1 MRRVISEEEMKRME
15 QKFHEDFREAAMN
28 PPSPDIDTIF
38 KLIVVT
44 IDRDYDDEGNPLLP
58 YPSFKVDATE
68 CYYCRTLVKAE
79 RIMRRRVIKE
89 RKKKERNEEVHNK
102 IYCFY
107 ITELPLEHKITEY
120 VPGEYLTCRA
130 YDANGLLADKS
141 KAGNICLR
149 EDIKTEC
156 THLSYPLF
164 RGRSEEEIRFK
175 PGDIVEVMDGT
186 DIRLAVI
193 TGIPPTIEQCWEYHM
208 RLKSL
213 SLEPECRKRPHH
225 YMRDYSDDSYII
237 VDSAPNNQLYHEHV
251 NSIFVFTP
259 RFPIPVEVEQKFK
272 RAFEEWK
279 AL

>member
-1 MRRVISEEEMKRME
+1 ME
-15 QKFHEDFREAAMN
+15 QKLHESFREAAMN
-28 PPSPDIDTIF
+28 PPRPDVDTIF

-44 IDRDYDDEGNPLLP
+44 IDWDYDDEGNPLPP

-89 RKKKERNEEVHNK
+89 RKKKERNEEVHNE

-130 YDANGLLADKS
+130 YDSNGLLADKS
-141 KAGNICLR
+141 KAGNICLK
-149 EDIKTEC
+149 EDIKTDC

-175 PGDIVEVMDGT
+175 PGDIVEVMDVT
-186 DIRLAVI
+186 DIKLAVI
-193 TGIPPTIEQCWEYHM
+193 TGIPPTIELCWEYHM

-225 YMRDYSDDSYII
+225 YMRDYSDDSYIV
-237 VDSAPNNQLYHEHV
+237 VDSAPDNQLYHEHV

-259 RFPIPVEVEQKFK
+259 RFPIPEDVKLKFK
-272 RAFEEWK
+272 RIFEEWK